1 MLKADVVQRLADVRR
16 RIASAGADPS
26 DLTIVAVAKGFGPE
40 AVEAAVAAG
49 LHDIGENY
57 AQELRA
63 KADALAPTVAPAV
76 RPGDV
81 RWHFLGPI
89 QRNKVKLIA
98 AVVGLW
104 EAVDRLPAGVAIAR
118 HAPGAKALVQVNT
131 SGEPNK
137 AGCRPDETSELV
149 DRLRSAGLD
158 VRGLMTIGPSGPPEL
173 ARPGFAA
180 LRELADRL
188 SLPERSMGMTGD
200 LEVAVSEGATI
211 VRVGTALF
219 GPRPPTADLR
229 R

>member
-63 KADALAPTVAPAV
+63 KADALAPAVPPAV
-76 RPGDV
+76 RPAEV

-219 GPRPPTADLR
+219 GPRPVTADLR